1 MPKQIDWAAIR
12 KEFIESP
19 KNLTYVDLAKRF
31 GVSVSAI
38 EGKAG
43 RSGENW
49 QRLRDAFRLNQTL
62 SIHTENPSTTTQ
74 LDIDQLDPGA
84 IVDTAI
90 LRLYAQLG
98 DLQARSL
105 ERSVDSLVRLIE
117 LRRKLKPPTPAEWAE
132 VGIAEFG
139 LDPVQLW
146 AEVKNQWQQNL

>member
-12 KEFIESP
+12 KEFIESQ
-19 KNLTYVDLAKRF
+19 KNLTYVELAKRF

-38 EGKAG
+38 EGRAG

-62 SIHTENPSTTTQ
+62 TIHAENPAVTQ

-132 VGIAEFG
+132 VAIAEFG
-139 LDPVQLW
+139 LPPAELFE
-146 AEVKNQWQQNL
+146 EVKRQWMEERL